1 MYVKEKIKKYIEAE
15 RLKCAN
21 VNVFVNYNL
30 SDYENCLMYAKKYL
44 YLFKG
49 KLELDELAN
58 EFYLY
63 CIEKSNNGRFKSC
76 SGLTIMFQ
84 KIYLKYFDII
94 ELEDIIKYDDL
105 YDYYIKCG
113 KEEYNI
119 EDVIDDICK
128 QQMANNL
135 NKVLETLTLKEVN
148 ILKSKYGFNDEEI
161 KTYEEVGKEFQITY
175 ERVRQIEAKALR
187 KLRHPSRLNMI
198 RW

>member
-1 MYVKEKIKKYIEAE
+1 MHVKEKIRKYIEVE
-15 RLKCAN
+15 RSKCTN

-63 CIEKSNNGRFKSC
+63 CMKRSNNGRFKSC
-76 SGLTIMFQ
+76 ASLTTMFQ
-84 KIYLKYFDII
+84 KIYLKYFDIT
-94 ELEDIIKYDDL
+94 ELKDIIKYDDL
-105 YDYYIKCG
+105 CDYYIEYT

-119 EDVIDDICK
+119 DDVINNICK
-128 QQMANNL
+128 QQMTNNL
-135 NKVLETLTLKEVN
+135 NKVLETLTPREVN
-148 ILKSKYGFNDEEI
+148 ILKSKYGFNNGEI
-161 KTYEEVGKEFQITY
+161 KTYEEVGKEFQITC

-198 RW
+198 RS

>member
-1 MYVKEKIKKYIEAE
+1 MYVKEKIRKYIEVE

-63 CIEKSNNGRFKSC
+63 CIERSNNGRFKSC
-76 SGLTIMFQ
+76 AGLTAMFQ
-84 KIYLKYFDII
+84 KIYLKYFDIT
-94 ELEDIIKYDDL
+94 ELKDIIKYDDL
-105 YDYYIKCG
+105 YDYYMKCSE
-113 KEEYNI
+113 EEYNI
-119 EDVIDDICK
+119 EDTIDDICK

-135 NKVLETLTLKEVN
+135 NKVLETLTLREVN
-148 ILKSKYGFNDEEI
+148 ILKSKYGFDDGEI
-161 KTYEEVGKEFQITY
+161 KTYKEVGKEFQITC

-198 RW
+198 RS

>member
-1 MYVKEKIKKYIEAE
+1 MYVKEKIRKYIEVE
-15 RLKCAN
+15 RLKCSN

-63 CIEKSNNGRFKSC
+63 CMERSNNGRFKSC
-76 SGLTIMFQ
+76 ASLTAMFQ
-84 KIYLKYFDII
+84 KIYLKYFDIV

-105 YDYYIKCG
+105 YDYYMKCG
-113 KEEYNI
+113 EEEYNI

-135 NKVLETLTLKEVN
+135 NKVLETLTLREVN
-148 ILKSKYGFNDEEI
+148 ILKSKYGFNNGEI
-161 KTYEEVGKEFQITY
+161 KTYEEVGKEFQITC

-198 RW
+198 RS

>member
-1 MYVKEKIKKYIEAE
+1 MYVKEKIRKYIEVE

-63 CIEKSNNGRFKSC
+63 CIERSNNGRFKSC
-76 SGLTIMFQ
+76 AGLTAMFQ
-84 KIYLKYFDII
+84 KIYLKYFDIV

-105 YDYYIKCG
+105 YDYYMKCSE
-113 KEEYNI
+113 EEYNI
-119 EDVIDDICK
+119 EDTIDDICK

-135 NKVLETLTLKEVN
+135 NKVLETLTLREVN
-148 ILKSKYGFNDEEI
+148 ILKSKYGFDDGEI
-161 KTYEEVGKEFQITY
+161 KTYKEVGKEFQITC

-198 RW
+198 R